1 MGNLVKWSCAGF
13 AATFE
18 NDELDALLALNLYE
32 GGPSHATGENVYTLS
47 IIFLLKVLEI

>member
-18 NDELDALLALNLYE
+18 NDELDASLAPNLSE
-32 GGPSHATGENVYTLS
+32 GDPSHATGENVQTLS
-47 IIFLLKVLEI
+47 MFFLLKVMEI